1 MFKALAHPNRFQLFM
16 EILKEGESAFTLGG
30 GAEGHACFLHTVM
43 ERLNVGAPT
52 ISHHLK
58 ELTQAGL
65 IITERRGKFVTC
77 QVDASALD
85 SLGAFF
91 TDLPRR

>member
-16 EILKEGESAFTLGG
+16 EIVKEGESAF
-30 GAEGHACFLHTVM
+30 AEGHACFLHTVM

-58 ELTQAGL
+58 ELTTAGL
-65 IITERRGKFVTC
+65 IITERKGKFVTC
-77 QVDASALD
+77 RVDAEALRAMG
-85 SLGAFF
+85 SFF
-91 TDLPRR
+91 ASPTRG